1 MEWSLSHYEVLIG
14 CRERGNQETFQ
25 WGSCLFLRQVKV
37 KSVSIRPGEGVNR
50 MINFINSMRNAINR
64 EGTMNL

>member
-37 KSVSIRPGEGVNR
+37 KSVSIRAGGGVNR
-50 MINFINSMRNAINR
+50 MINFIN
-64 EGTMNL
+64 